1 MEMRPFN
8 ILTPKTLLHERYRI
22 VRLMGQGGMGA
33 VYEATDLRLKIS
45 VALKQTL
52 VSGAQF
58 RKAFQREALLLAS
71 LRHAA
76 LPVVTD
82 YFAEGDEQFLVMQFI
97 PGPDLAT
104 QLAKRGQP
112 FPVDQVLGWADQLLK
127 VLAYLHR
134 QQPPVIHRDIK
145 PQNLK
150 ISSEGEIVL
159 LDFGLA
165 KGAAMQTQTGRGAA
179 SLAASSVF
187 GFTPHYAP
195 LEQIRASGTGPRS
208 DLYALA
214 ATLYH

>member
-1 MEMRPFN
+1 MVSSLRLRVFMSLRLRGDNGPPMEMRPFN
-8 ILTPKTLLHERYRI
+8 ILTPKTLVHERYRI

-52 VSGAQF
+52 VTGAQF

-134 QQPPVIHRDIK
+134 QQPAVIHDLGIHSFQRHS
-145 PQNLK
+145 QNPDR
-150 ISSEGEIVL
+150 VL
-159 LDFGLA
+159 TD
-165 KGAAMQTQTGRGAA
+165 QR
-179 SLAASSVF
+179 
-187 GFTPHYAP
+187 P
-195 LEQIRASGTGPRS
+195 L
-208 DLYALA
+208 
-214 ATLYH
+214 